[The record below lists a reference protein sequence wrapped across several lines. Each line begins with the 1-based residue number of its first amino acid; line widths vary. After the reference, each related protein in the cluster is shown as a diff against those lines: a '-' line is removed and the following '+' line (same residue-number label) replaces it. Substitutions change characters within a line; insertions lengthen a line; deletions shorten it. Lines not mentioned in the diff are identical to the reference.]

1 MEDWSR
7 QQGSFSKSWKG
18 AMSEKWLLNISKGN
32 LCQFN
37 FNSGQFG
44 RSCVGSGP
52 DSTNII
58 ESTLVRSATKYTI
71 PWLQYQNNPILVLT
85 LSYYVWNKIVWLLEK
100 VLNNR
105 LCIHRKNCCIYTF
118 VSAKKLQ
125 ALAWWAKDSPPNQ
138 NPDMR
143 DRLKTGYFLFFRGP
157 SFFVAVNTGQTQHLL
172 LSCCTHD
179 TKIRRYAN

>member
-1 MEDWSR
+1 MEDWSRQTIWFKDSWFYHREIKTLRGVADQRVKEVPCSEENRDPYGQIINISEYRETLPIETMEDWSR
-7 QQGSFSKSWKG
+7 QQGSLSKSWKG

-58 ESTLVRSATKYTI
+58 ESTLVRSATKYAI
-71 PWLQYQNNPILVLT
+71 PWLQFQNNTST

-105 LCIHRKNCCIYTF
+105 LFIHRKNCCIYTF
-118 VSAKKLQ
+118 VSEK
-125 ALAWWAKDSPPNQ
+125 
-138 NPDMR
+138 
-143 DRLKTGYFLFFRGP
+143 
-157 SFFVAVNTGQTQHLL
+157 
-172 LSCCTHD
+172 
-179 TKIRRYAN
+179 